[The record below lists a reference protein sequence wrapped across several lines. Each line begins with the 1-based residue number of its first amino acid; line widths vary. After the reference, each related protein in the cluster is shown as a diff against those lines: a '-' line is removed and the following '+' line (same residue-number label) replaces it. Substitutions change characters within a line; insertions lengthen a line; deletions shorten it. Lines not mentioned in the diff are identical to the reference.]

1 MNNWRHRSGAWN
13 FKNKTSKVKREKIRL
28 PFLPFFLRPSGLA
41 VCAMSLM
48 NRMNR
53 PREVSIWD
61 SQKKTIHWQ
70 AFFKLA
76 RIFLFSSPRERLS
89 RILIKAW
96 LKSPRCL
103 VSSFADQFVPTLL
116 QSCRMLRCA
125 PAREIKSGKGF
136 AEAPESKTGFLF
148 LQLYI
153 RTRHPHS
160 QEDFIC

>member
-1 MNNWRHRSGAWN
+1 MRRYGYLFFHFFWDHQDSSIAPFAQCPWWTEWIVRVKFLSG
-13 FKNKTSKVKREKIRL
+13 I
-28 PFLPFFLRPSGLA
+28 
-41 VCAMSLM
+41 C
-48 NRMNR
+48 
-53 PREVSIWD
+53 
-61 SQKKTIHWQ
+61 KKKKQFIGRR
-70 AFFKLA
+70 FFKLP

-103 VSSFADQFVPTLL
+103 VFSFADQLVPTLL

-136 AEAPESKTGFLF
+136 AEASESKTGFLF
-148 LQLYI
+148 LQLYV
-153 RTRHPHS
+153 RARHPHP

>member
-1 MNNWRHRSGAWN
+1 MATFSSIFFATIRTRRSRRLRNVLDEPNESSAWS
-13 FKNKTSKVKREKIRL
+13 FYLE
-28 PFLPFFLRPSGLA
+28 FA
-41 VCAMSLM
+41 
-48 NRMNR
+48 
-53 PREVSIWD
+53 
-61 SQKKTIHWQ
+61 KKKQFIGRR
-70 AFFKLA
+70 FFKLA

-103 VSSFADQFVPTLL
+103 VSSFADQLVPTLL

-136 AEAPESKTGFLF
+136 AEAPESETGFLF
-148 LQLYI
+148 LQLYV
-153 RTRHPHS
+153 RARHPHP